1 MGNSVYLS
9 VQGLSDNI
17 LIIVFI
23 SKRADFV
30 TKTTVLYTFFTPGG
44 IILPKTIEL
53 HGQQVFRTDRCTDT
67 TPDTQVIFYDCRN
80 HIGGHE
86 CHAAVIFGIWLLNL
100 CRSDLLK
107 PRYRQDAKGI
117 PPEK

>member
-9 VQGLSDNI
+9 IEVLSDHV

-23 SKRADFV
+23 GKRTDLV
-30 TKTTVLYTFFTPGG
+30 TKTTVFYTIFTPDG
-44 IILPKTIEL
+44 IILSKTIEL

-86 CHAAVIFGIWLLNL
+86 CHAAVISGYGSLI
-100 CRSDLLK
+100 SVVQI
-107 PRYRQDAKGI
+107 Y
-117 PPEK
+117 